1 MIKLE
6 SRLNNKIIPLLM
18 AMNHSRFMIKC
29 NCMFLQLVHLGGIVI
44 LVLGV
49 PCCTYLFGVC
59 HLVGCIEHI
68 KVIIFLHAKKSFV
81 HPQPIPHVKILRILC
96 NIKSM
101 SFINTNLNI
110 FGICCP
116 LGYNISNSLD
126 VFFITHSIALAY
138 LCFYH
143 TYALPQMWT
152 FIEACLATLGPFM
165 SGSQGI
171 WICLLVRL
179 KSGPSPQRLLINFV
193 LTILNRPYMVI
204 FNPHY
209 YSNYFIYL

>member
-1 MIKLE
+1 
-6 SRLNNKIIPLLM
+6 
-18 AMNHSRFMIKC
+18 
-29 NCMFLQLVHLGGIVI
+29 
-44 LVLGV
+44 
-49 PCCTYLFGVC
+49 
-59 HLVGCIEHI
+59 
-68 KVIIFLHAKKSFV
+68 
-81 HPQPIPHVKILRILC
+81 
-96 NIKSM
+96 M

-126 VFFITHSIALAY
+126 VFFIAHSIALAY

-143 TYALPQMWT
+143 TYALPQMWP

-209 YSNYFIYL
+209 YSNYFIYLLQVIFDIFSKSNYSNDVLLMFVPSRILIHIF